1 MNYIDILHW
10 FEYLKCTRLEVLD
23 NDDEIHGIDINIIHT
38 NNDNNSNSEVFL
50 LVAKSENNGE
60 SYLAICFVPVFLSI
74 NIIYN
79 YI

>member
-38 NNDNNSNSEVFL
+38 NNDNNSNSEVF
-50 LVAKSENNGE
+50 
-60 SYLAICFVPVFLSI
+60 Y
-74 NIIYN
+74 
-79 YI
+79 